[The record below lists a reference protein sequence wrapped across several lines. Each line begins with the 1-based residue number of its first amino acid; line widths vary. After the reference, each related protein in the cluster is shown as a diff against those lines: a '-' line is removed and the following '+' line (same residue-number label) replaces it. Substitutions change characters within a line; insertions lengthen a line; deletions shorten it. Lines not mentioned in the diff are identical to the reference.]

1 MKYWKQHLKLDTNR
15 TITMEELRN
24 NRNLRR
30 FRKIRTFFLLFNPM
44 VAVVL
49 LSMFFTGVI

>member
-1 MKYWKQHLKLDTNR
+1 MKYWKQHLNLDTNR
-15 TITMEELRN
+15 QITVEELMN

-30 FRKIRTFFLLFNPM
+30 FKKIRTFFLVFNPM

>member
-1 MKYWKQHLKLDTNR
+1 MKYWKQHLNLDTNR
-15 TITMEELRN
+15 QITVEELMK

-30 FRKIRTFFLLFNPM
+30 FKKIRTFFLVFNPM

>member
-1 MKYWKQHLKLDTNR
+1 MKYWKQQLNLDANR
-15 TITMEELRN
+15 TITREEIMK

-30 FRKIRTFFLLFNPM
+30 FSKIRIFFLLFNPM
-44 VAVVL
+44 VSVLL